1 VRRVVVVSHPCVE
14 AVNQSVYVALR
25 AHGWEP
31 TLVVPAR
38 WRHAYRPDAFRPSCL
53 PELEEAVLPVR
64 VVFPGR
70 PQRHVY
76 AARPG
81 KLLRR
86 LAPDVLFVEQE
97 PFSLAA
103 LQWGTAASRAG
114 LPFGV
119 QADENLDRPLPAA
132 ARAIRSTILRRAA
145 FVAARSP
152 AAAELVRRFGAVGE
166 VAIAPH
172 AVPPWR
178 EAESRRNGVFTIG
191 FAGRLVPEKGILDLV
206 RAVRGLEPPIRLL
219 IVGNGPLRA
228 ELERTRLPNGDIDL
242 QADVGHAQMPEAYA
256 RMDVLAAPSRTTAL
270 WAEQFGRVLV
280 EALSCG
286 VPVVGSDSG
295 EIPWVIGETGGG
307 IVVPE
312 GDNRALTTALS
323 ELRGDPARRCELAT
337 RGREASERLFGVA
350 AAARALHELLDT
362 ASKAK
367 P

>member
-1 VRRVVVVSHPCVE
+1 MRRVTVVSHPCVE
-14 AVNQSVYVALR
+14 SVNQSVYVALR

-38 WRHAYRPDAFRPSCL
+38 WRHAYRPDTFRPSRL

-64 VVFPGR
+64 VVLPGR

-76 AARPG
+76 VTRPG
-81 KLLRR
+81 RLLQR
-86 LAPDVLFVEQE
+86 LAPDVLFIEQE

-119 QADENLDRPLPAA
+119 QADENLDRPFAA
-132 ARAIRSTILRRAA
+132 PARAIRSAILRRAA

-152 AAAELVRRFGAVGE
+152 TAAELARHFGARGE
-166 VAIAPH
+166 VAVAPH

-178 EAESRRNGVFTIG
+178 AVASRCNGVFTIG

-206 RAVRGLEPPIRLL
+206 RAVRELEPPIRLL
-219 IVGNGPLRA
+219 VVGNGPLWS
-228 ELERTRLPNGDIDL
+228 ELERTRLPNGEIDL

-256 RMDVLAAPSRTTAL
+256 RMDVLAVPSRTTER
-270 WAEQFGRVLV
+270 WAEQFGRVIV

-286 VPVVGSDSG
+286 VPVVGTDSG

-307 IVVPE
+307 VVVPE
-312 GDNRALTTALS
+312 GNDAALTEALS
-323 ELRGDPARRCELAT
+323 ELRADPARRRDLAV
-337 RGREASERLFGVA
+337 RGREAAERLFGVA
-350 AAARALHELLDT
+350 AAAGALHRLLS
-362 ASKAK
+362 ASA
-367 P
+367 PERA